1 LLNLHSFLIRNFLY
15 KDIKYFSDSFSSDF
29 ICKGIEMQNILILI
43 ILLNFWS
50 VECQNFGNCDYYQ
63 FLEPG
68 RVYQISSLGFRYG
81 RPAPLYVYLLLSR
94 FKRTAETWISR
105 EVSEL
110 FLHTKS
116 NPRMELFE
124 LKNSSPSRNLQI
136 QSKISIDFITALAN
150 AIRALFH
157 VHKQNY
163 IHKKT
168 YRNTN
173 CRYAAEAPYGYKIT
187 ASCRLGYL
195 LPVRLFF
202 IHKS

>member
-1 LLNLHSFLIRNFLY
+1 MQ
-15 KDIKYFSDSFSSDF
+15 KY
-29 ICKGIEMQNILILI
+29 LILI

-50 VECQNFGNCDYYQ
+50 VECQNFSSCDYYQ

-68 RVYQISSLGFRYG
+68 RVYQLSSLGFRYG
-81 RPAPLYVYLLLSR
+81 RPAPLYVQMLLSR
-94 FKRTAETWISR
+94 FKRKAYPE
-105 EVSEL
+105 
-110 FLHTKS
+110 KCQ
-116 NPRMELFE
+116 
-124 LKNSSPSRNLQI
+124 SSSCIQNQIQEWNYIRNLQI
-136 QSKISIDFITALAN
+136 QSKISIDSITALAN

-163 IHKKT
+163 KLFFSLQLVNIIFYFFLKKT

-187 ASCRLGYL
+187 ASCRLAYL